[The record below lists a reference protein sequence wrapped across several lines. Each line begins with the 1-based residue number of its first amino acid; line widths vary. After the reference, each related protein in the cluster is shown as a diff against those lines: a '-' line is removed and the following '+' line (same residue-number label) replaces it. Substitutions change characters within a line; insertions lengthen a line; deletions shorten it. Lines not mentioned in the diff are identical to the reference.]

1 MKSTDFED
9 RLKRL
14 EDIQEIKDLHREYM
28 FEVNN
33 REWDRVI
40 DRFSDDCSAN
50 IGRWGLR
57 KGKESLQKLFKVD
70 IAGNNKGKGRD
81 GHFAIQPVI
90 KVDEDKAEALADVCH
105 DLGPGDRKRKKME
118 SRSTR
123 REICPGQRPMENSVH
138 RFHQPLAKRGGFIP
152 HSGGRLKQ
160 ARLSREANSE
170 VPAFERNLT
179 RTAPVHSVFLHPP
192 Y

>member
-1 MKSTDFED
+1 MKSTEYEN

-40 DRFSDDCSAN
+40 DCFSDDCSAN
-50 IGRWGLR
+50 IGKWGLR

-90 KVDEDKAEALADVCH
+90 KVDGDKAEGHWLMYVMISDQETGNAKKWSHGRHDV
-105 DLGPGDRKRKKME
+105 KY
-118 SRSTR
+118 
-123 REICPGQRPMENSVH
+123 
-138 RFHQPLAKRGGFIP
+138 
-152 HSGGRLKQ
+152 
-160 ARLSREANSE
+160 ARVNGEWKIQTIVFTSPWPREADSFPILE
-170 VPAFERNLT
+170 ED
-179 RTAPVHSVFLHPP
+179 
-192 Y
+192 